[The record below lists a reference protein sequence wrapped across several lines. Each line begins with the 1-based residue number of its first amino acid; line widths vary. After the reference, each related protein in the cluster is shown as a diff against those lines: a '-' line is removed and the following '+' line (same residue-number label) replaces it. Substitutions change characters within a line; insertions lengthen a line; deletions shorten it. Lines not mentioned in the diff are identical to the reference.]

1 MLSEPIS
8 ATDVLQAA
16 KERPLET
23 GEAIPGRIYV
33 VVPVFNRKSLTERF
47 LCCMR
52 SQSFRNFETIVVDDG
67 STDSTAE
74 LVSERFPEV
83 HLLRGDGSLWWTGA
97 INLGI
102 RYAMARAAAEDSI
115 LVINDD
121 VEVNQTYL
129 ATLHRLWTSM
139 PRTLI
144 GSVAVD
150 VEKSA
155 TIVDGGGLVNWWTA
169 KVTKLNVGRR
179 ISDFGSDYSVDV
191 SFLTGRGVLIPTE
204 VFRKIGLYN
213 DKHYQQSG
221 DDELPVRAAAAG
233 YRLIVSYASIVKTY
247 TKTSYNLNVCDTFSL
262 RDIWKYFFDIKANAR
277 LKGRFFFAY
286 DTAATPFSF
295 ISFLLFDI
303 ARITAHFVLRLRSI

>member
-102 RYAMARAAAEDSI
+102 RYAMARAA
-115 LVINDD
+115 
-121 VEVNQTYL
+121 
-129 ATLHRLWTSM
+129 
-139 PRTLI
+139 
-144 GSVAVD
+144 
-150 VEKSA
+150 
-155 TIVDGGGLVNWWTA
+155 
-169 KVTKLNVGRR
+169 
-179 ISDFGSDYSVDV
+179 
-191 SFLTGRGVLIPTE
+191 
-204 VFRKIGLYN
+204 
-213 DKHYQQSG
+213 
-221 DDELPVRAAAAG
+221 
-233 YRLIVSYASIVKTY
+233 
-247 TKTSYNLNVCDTFSL
+247 
-262 RDIWKYFFDIKANAR
+262 
-277 LKGRFFFAY
+277 
-286 DTAATPFSF
+286 
-295 ISFLLFDI
+295 
-303 ARITAHFVLRLRSI
+303 